1 MLVGDFLIMT
11 NKPLDTAIP
20 VDRWGVPEQ
29 SLRSAAGRDLLRL
42 CGLDRWPARI
52 WREPWFAAITLA
64 TPVFWAWVWWWNSGS
79 PVVWGREEGLLLL
92 SLILWQPVIEEF
104 GFRGFLQG
112 ILLEKASYRFL
123 IGPVT
128 IANGLTSLAFSVA
141 HLPTHP
147 FLWVVGIFLVSLI
160 LGYARERSGSLY
172 PAIGLH
178 AYFNAGYY
186 LTAGL

>member
-1 MLVGDFLIMT
+1 MT

-64 TPVFWAWVWWWNSGS
+64 TPVFWAWVWWWDSGS
-79 PVVWGREEGLLLL
+79 PVVWSREEGLLLL

-112 ILLEKASYRFL
+112 ILLEKASYRIL

-141 HLPTHP
+141 HLPTHS
-147 FLWVVGIFLVSLI
+147 FLWVVGIFLVSLS

>member
-1 MLVGDFLIMT
+1 MT

-29 SLRSAAGRDLLRL
+29 SLRSASGRDLLRL
-42 CGLDRWPARI
+42 CGLDRWPTRI

-147 FLWVVGIFLVSLI
+147 FLWVVGIFLVSLS

>member
-1 MLVGDFLIMT
+1 MT

-79 PVVWGREEGLLLL
+79 PVVWSREEGLLLL

-147 FLWVVGIFLVSLI
+147 FLWVVGIFLVSLS